1 MLVVP
6 DPAGPRSSRVLDAR
20 RLRRPAT
27 RRVRGQFLVEG
38 PQAVTAGLAVGA
50 LHEIFVGSSAMSRYA
65 ALVDGAGIPV
75 RVISD
80 DAVASLSETVTPQ
93 GVVGLADCP
102 RHRVAD
108 LDQPRLVAICLDT
121 RDPGNAGTIIRSAD
135 AAGADAVVF
144 AGSSVDPFGG
154 KAVRASAGSI
164 FHLPVVTDIDLDD
177 AIRQLRDHGCRIVA
191 TSPLAP
197 RDLDAAA
204 DAGEL
209 DVPTAWLFGNEAHG
223 LPRAGVVSADAVLRV
238 PVYGQAES
246 LNLAV
251 ATAICLYASA
261 RAQARSGSGAPGA
274 GGGGRL

>member
-1 MLVVP
+1 MVG
-6 DPAGPRSSRVLDAR
+6 DPPGPRSSRVLAAR
-20 RLRRPAT
+20 RLRRPAV

-38 PQAVTAGLAVGA
+38 PQAVGAGLAVGA
-50 LHEIFVGSSAMSRYA
+50 LSEIFVGSSAMSRYA
-65 ALVDGAGIPV
+65 ALLDGAGIAV
-75 RVISD
+75 RVVSD

-93 GVVGLADCP
+93 GVVGLA
-102 RHRVAD
+102 RHPNHGIVD
-108 LDQPRLVAICLDT
+108 IEESRLVAICLDT

-154 KAVRASAGSI
+154 KVVRASAGSI
-164 FHLPVVTDIDLDD
+164 FHLPVVTDITVDD
-177 AIRQLRDHGCRIVA
+177 AVRQLRDRGCRIVA
-191 TSPLAP
+191 TTPLAP
-197 RDLDAAA
+197 RDLHSAA

-209 DVPTAWLFGNEAHG
+209 DGPTAWLFGNEAKG
-223 LPRAGVVSADAVLRV
+223 LPDSTVVSADAVLRV

-261 RAQARSGSGAPGA
+261 RAQARLGSGAKDA